1 MSDLGPPPPPPTS
14 GYDQGAWAPAPGQ
27 YAPPPPPPAAG
38 AGQFVPPPPPPPG
51 WTPQSI
57 GYQTVRDRRSPARTV
72 VRAIGILVLVVGI
85 AASVAVFVLGFV
97 QSSREIDAFARG
109 PLPEAKLDLEPG
121 AFTIFL
127 EGDGLTDEDGNEN
140 CIRCSEAQASD
151 VTVTGPDGPVP
162 VGGYGGTTTYDLGHE
177 GVAIGTI
184 TIEEAGSY
192 EVRVDATVGRD
203 VAIGNYGIAELF
215 TYVGIGLGGLFA
227 TLLVGIVLIRLGRR
241 S

>member
-1 MSDLGPPPPPPTS
+1 
-14 GYDQGAWAPAPGQ
+14 
-27 YAPPPPPPAAG
+27 
-38 AGQFVPPPPPPPG
+38 
-51 WTPQSI
+51 

-140 CIRCSEAQASD
+140 CIRCSEA
-151 VTVTGPDGPVP
+151 TGPDGPVTL
-162 VGGYGGTTTYDLGHE
+162 GGYGGTTTYDLGHE

-227 TLLVGIVLIRLGRR
+227 TLLVGIVVIRLGRR